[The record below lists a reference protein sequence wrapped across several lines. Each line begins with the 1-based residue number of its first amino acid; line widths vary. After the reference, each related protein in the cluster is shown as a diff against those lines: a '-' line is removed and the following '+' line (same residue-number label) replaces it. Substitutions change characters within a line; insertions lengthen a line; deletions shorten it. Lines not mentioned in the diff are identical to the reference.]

1 MAGNRPINP
10 DGPGT
15 TGTGKPKRPK
25 QFPRSTPTAEGFL
38 KPFANETYRRAYKK
52 TQVQNERSGAKPVV
66 KAANKEREL
75 QRIAARQRLKG
86 DKFATVNS
94 AKKQYKKR
102 AKRFAEI
109 GPKTDTTVGTRQRGF
124 YNDTMDT
131 SLNPLGGGPRPTQ
144 NRYLN
149 TWESPE
155 TASPKRPAGVSRKPK
170 IVPFSTMSP
179 TDTSTRVSSSG
190 YVDVA
195 HSRLTKNL
203 FKKSDPLN
211 TLVKTA
217 FNIAA
222 SGVIGKSWK
231 KQDGTY
237 DGGKVQNIAT
247 PNNSFTMKRTL
258 PFHGKRGTAGKGTRR
273 TER

>member
-25 QFPRSTPTAEGFL
+25 QFPKSTPTAEGFL

-66 KAANKEREL
+66 KEANKEREL
-75 QRIAARQRLKG
+75 QRIAARKRLQG

-94 AKKQYKKR
+94 AKKQYNRR
-102 AKRFAEI
+102 AKRLAAL
-109 GPKTDTTVGTRQRGF
+109 GPKTDKTVGTRQRGF

-149 TWESPE
+149 TWVSPN
-155 TASPKRPAGVSRKPK
+155 TAAPNRPAGVSRKPK

-195 HSRLTKNL
+195 HSRLAKGL

-211 TLVKTA
+211 TPVKA
-217 FNIAA
+217 AVNIG
-222 SGVIGKSWK
+222 SSLVIGKSSK
-231 KQDGTY
+231 NQDGSY
-237 DGGKVQNIAT
+237 NSRKVQNIAT

-258 PFHGKRGTAGKGTRR
+258 PFHGKRGSANKGTRR
-273 TER
+273 TAQ